1 LGFKKFCILEILP
14 CSIISALK
22 KRTVYILKSYIPT
35 IMANGNGWECDS
47 VWPGSFDV
55 GDDIEPVE
63 IIDSHLNVLNAE

>member
-1 LGFKKFCILEILP
+1 MFNYFC
-14 CSIISALK
+14 LK

-35 IMANGNGWECDS
+35 IMANGHGWECDS

-63 IIDSHLNVLNAE
+63 VIDSHLNVLNAE